1 MANKVSQYLQSS
13 IGKKTVMAASGLF
26 LVIFLLEH
34 LYTNVHI
41 FFGDGGKEFNDA
53 SHSMVHSILI
63 RIVEVVLFVAIVVHV
78 IQALM
83 LTGQN
88 SKARPVKYAVSGVSQ
103 TSSWFSRNMLLT
115 GSIIFF
121 FIVVHLYNFFVPYR
135 VTGTVNGPEDLTN
148 NLAIS
153 VAEALGNPI
162 YAGLYLISVLFLAFH
177 LNHGFQSAFQTLG
190 LNNRRYAPLWKTAGS
205 ALAFGVFGLGFA
217 SFPILFYLSK
227 VMEWDLLN
235 WAK

>member
-13 IGKKTVMAASGLF
+13 IGKKTVMAATGLF
-26 LVIFLLEH
+26 LVVFLLEH
-34 LYTNVHI
+34 LYTNVLL
-41 FFGDGGKEFNDA
+41 FFGDGGKAFNDA
-53 SHSMVHSILI
+53 SHGMVHSIII
-63 RIVEVVLFVAIVVHV
+63 RIIEVVLFVSIVLHV

-88 SKARPVKYAVSGVSQ
+88 NKARPVKYAVSGVSK

-135 VTGTVNGPEDLTN
+135 VTGTVNGPEDPAN
-148 NLAIS
+148 NLAIA
-153 VAEALGNPI
+153 VAEALGDPM
-162 YAGLYLISVLFLAFH
+162 YAALYLVSVLFLAFH
-177 LNHGFQSAFQTLG
+177 LNHGFQSAFQTAG
-190 LNNRRYAPLWKTAGS
+190 LNNRRYAPLWKMAGS
-205 ALAFGVFGLGFA
+205 FLAFIVFGLGFA
-217 SFPILFYLSK
+217 SFPVLFYLSK